1 MPHFTTKKI
10 SWELVWII
18 DVWSYKIRVAI
29 CEYHSNSINVLTF
42 SEKRQSSTDI
52 VNNKIKNLEWI
63 CENIELAIKKA
74 EKEAWVKL
82 ENIIINPLF
91 SDTFFYSKKISYN
104 RKDSDKK
111 INETEL
117 FDIVSKVEEIGVI
130 SASKKIEKNYL
141 YKIEDLD
148 IILSNISEIKIDNKI
163 VDNPLNETWTHLMF
177 HTLNIFIA
185 KSNYELISYIWSYLN
200 KNILKILP
208 EEFCLAKIWEKDK
221 SVVIINIWNSS
232 SFITIKDDFWNIVW
246 SIKLDVWIETLINK
260 ICEVSDFSRAEIIK
274 KIDRSD
280 FFIKEKKEF
289 LDIYSFLII
298 EWIKEIIWD
307 NICINNFFI
316 VGWGWNNEFF
326 KNYFEKVDFNSL
338 WLKISG
344 KIKFVMPDIDK
355 LCRIDDI
362 ENILC
367 KSNLNIISMILAY
380 NSIVNKKQDFIEK
393 AIEKVLKKL
402 VK

>member
-10 SWELVWII
+10 SGELVGII
-18 DVWSYKIRVAI
+18 DVGSYKIRVAI

-52 VNNKIKNLEWI
+52 VNNKIKNLEGI

-74 EKEAWVKL
+74 EKEAGVKL

-163 VDNPLNETWTHLMF
+163 VDNPLNETGTHLMF

-185 KSNYELISYIWSYLN
+185 KSNYELISYIGSYLN

-221 SVVIINIWNSS
+221 SVVIINIGNSS
-232 SFITIKDDFWNIVW
+232 SFITIKDDFGNIVG
-246 SIKLDVWIETLINK
+246 SIKLDVGIETLINK

-298 EWIKEIIWD
+298 EGIKEIIGD

-316 VGWGWNNEFF
+316 VGGGGNNEFF

-338 WLKISG
+338 GLKISG